1 MNYLVAAFITL
12 VIMLFVGIGILIV
25 GPANVPIITSRAVLF
40 AVIMTLASAFMV
52 IGLVGLAVIGF
63 IAVSKER
70 GKEERAS

>member
-1 MNYLVAAFITL
+1 MNNLGAAFITL

-25 GPANVPIITSRAVLF
+25 GPAKVPIITSHAGLF

-52 IGLVGLAVIGF
+52 VGLVGLAVIGF

-70 GKEERAS
+70 DKEEGDN